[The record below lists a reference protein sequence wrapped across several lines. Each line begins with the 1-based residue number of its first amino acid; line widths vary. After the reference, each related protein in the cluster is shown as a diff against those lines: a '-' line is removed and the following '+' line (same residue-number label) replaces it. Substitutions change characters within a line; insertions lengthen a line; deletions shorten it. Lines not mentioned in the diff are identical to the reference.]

1 MGPAWRR
8 GLRESGVPVSPGH
21 SLTHAHHE
29 KNTGY
34 IRHPVRPRTS
44 GMRGRGQFGPAPT
57 CPLLRTPVP
66 RRHPGDLRLR
76 HDRRLRRHLFPRRLV
91 VEAVGRAV
99 VQVPPLRPRLEPL
112 QGRARVLPG
121 GRSPLAGLLQ
131 APQLARA
138 PVDLR
143 AYPGP
148 EGPERLAQMAGFPAL
163 GKGEKL
169 GREGLPP
176 GTLSTCRSDG
186 TETRRLAVQGG
197 GQTSPGQ
204 IPSVA

>member
-8 GLRESGVPVSPGH
+8 GLRESGDTVSPGH
-21 SLTHAHHE
+21 SLTHTRHE
-29 KNTGY
+29 KNTGN

-44 GMRGRGQFGPAPT
+44 GVRGRGQCGAAPP

-76 HDRRLRRHLFPRRLV
+76 HDRRLGRHLFPRRLV
-91 VEAVGRAV
+91 VAAVGRAV

-131 APQLARA
+131 APPLERA
-138 PVDLR
+138 SMGMR
-143 AYPGP
+143 THPGP
-148 EGPERLAQMAGFPAL
+148 KGPERLAQVAGCPAL

-176 GTLSTCRSDG
+176 GTLSTCRSGG
-186 TETRRLAVQGG
+186 T
-197 GQTSPGQ
+197 
-204 IPSVA
+204 